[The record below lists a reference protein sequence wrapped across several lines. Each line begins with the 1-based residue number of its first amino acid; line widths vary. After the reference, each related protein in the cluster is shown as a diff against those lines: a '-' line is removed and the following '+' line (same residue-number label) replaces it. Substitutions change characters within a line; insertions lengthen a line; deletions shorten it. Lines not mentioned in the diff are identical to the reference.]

1 MSIHRY
7 CLGFV
12 GISVCA
18 PAVVL
23 SPRGHHTC
31 RADLTDPPRRF
42 ACVLHRLRRCRLP
55 VDRGAPPSLPPP
67 LQPAVQPGGT
77 KHRTPVGTTRRPP
90 LRVVPYRTVPYRT
103 GKGARELRED
113 RILSYWLDP
122 GVMTISLYG
131 EDKPDSFHPP
141 RCIRTVPRVLLQPAG
156 YAVTDLCASPSVHLF
171 LLLLAECGQDAE
183 GLGAARGAQH
193 TRRPPRQAG
202 CQIHTEGARQGHQR
216 GRRYALPL
224 PSSPPL
230 PNAHRQTACLCTERT
245 QYCTAQLVLAATG
258 EVFRSPVAW
267 RAVIPHSQAV
277 HAVSVYRLSV
287 HAVSV
292 YRLALRKHARR
303 PYGAVSAC
311 VSARDD
317 DSEFRHRGVVPGRYG
332 AGW

>member
-1 MSIHRY
+1 M
-7 CLGFV
+7 GD
-12 GISVCA
+12 A
-18 PAVVL
+18 
-23 SPRGHHTC
+23 
-31 RADLTDPPRRF
+31 
-42 ACVLHRLRRCRLP
+42 LP

-90 LRVVPYRTVPYRT
+90 LRVVPYRT

-113 RILSYWLDP
+113 RIISYWLDP

-193 TRRPPRQAG
+193 TQRPPRQAG
-202 CQIHTEGARQGHQR
+202 CQIHTEGARQGHQC
-216 GRRYALPL
+216 GRRYAPPI

-245 QYCTAQLVLAATG
+245 QYCTAQLVLATSRTKIT
-258 EVFRSPVAW
+258 VTISRKRLIMTRSEMITKPTHISDLL
-267 RAVIPHSQAV
+267 RVICPAIHTKTTISNPNV
-277 HAVSVYRLSV
+277 
-287 HAVSV
+287 
-292 YRLALRKHARR
+292 
-303 PYGAVSAC
+303 
-311 VSARDD
+311 
-317 DSEFRHRGVVPGRYG
+317 DSPM
-332 AGW
+332 